1 MQCPFRGGTE
11 ACLPRGLK
19 WGHREMGEEIIQNH
33 IQTGSVAGHCVS
45 PCWEW
50 ERIREGEREGE
61 REIERERERE
71 LCGVCWPW
79 SQSRAELNRA
89 LSRVGRQGCQGW
101 GGWGAKVSS
110 LWGILSPLIRSQ
122 GPPMADVSFTTG
134 PSSSLFWQGG
144 ALCRLHCTN
153 TKLFVQ
159 GGKKSLSFF
168 PPFSFSF
175 IYSSSLHVF
184 VSG

>member
-1 MQCPFRGGTE
+1 MRENKGG
-11 ACLPRGLK
+11 
-19 WGHREMGEEIIQNH
+19 RE
-33 IQTGSVAGHCVS
+33 
-45 PCWEW
+45 W
-50 ERIREGEREGE
+50 EREGE
-61 REIERERERE
+61 GERE

-159 GGKKSLSFF
+159 GGKKKFILFF
-168 PPFSFSF
+168 PLSPFHLF
-175 IYSSSLHVF
+175 IRLAYMCSSLPNPRVHNAEADPSVLRQHKQVGG
-184 VSG
+184 VSWFGAISW

>member
-1 MQCPFRGGTE
+1 M
-11 ACLPRGLK
+11 
-19 WGHREMGEEIIQNH
+19 RENKGK
-33 IQTGSVAGHCVS
+33 
-45 PCWEW
+45 
-50 ERIREGEREGE
+50 
-61 REIERERERE
+61 RERE

-89 LSRVGRQGCQGW
+89 LSRVGHQGCQGW

-122 GPPMADVSFTTG
+122 GPPMAYVSFTTG

-159 GGKKSLSFF
+159 RGKKSLSLF
-168 PPFSFSF
+168 PLSPFHLFIHLPYMHSFLLNPK
-175 IYSSSLHVF
+175 LHSAEPDRSVLRQCSQVDSVNWF
-184 VSG
+184 YKI

>member
-1 MQCPFRGGTE
+1 MRTQRN
-11 ACLPRGLK
+11 
-19 WGHREMGEEIIQNH
+19 GEEIIQNH

-50 ERIREGEREGE
+50 ERIREGGREW
-61 REIERERERE
+61 ERE

-168 PPFSFSF
+168 PLFSFSF

-184 VSG
+184 VSA